1 MILAATSLDS
11 FVQLITVLIIFVFV
25 LILTYFTTRW
35 MAGIQ
40 KGRSFNKNL
49 RIIETISV
57 GNNKMISIVEA
68 GTKYIVVSIGK
79 DDVNYLTELK
89 EEELKDLS
97 FKDPQSMMQNPESF
111 SAIMDKLKEK
121 YKGDPKMLNQK
132 TMELYQQHKVNPA
145 GGCLPLLV
153 QLPILWALFGVLRG
167 GIVPQDSTFLWMEL
181 VKPDPFYILPVLN
194 GVVSFVQQKVMGSS
208 DNPQMKNMMYMFPI
222 MMVFIS
228 YKMPAGLQI
237 YWLTSSLAGVIQQY
251 LIMKRGE

>member
-68 GTKYIVVSIGK
+68 DTKYIVVSIGK

-97 FKDPQSMMQNPESF
+97 FKDSQSMMQNPESF

-121 YKGDPKMLNQK
+121 YSNRSRH
-132 TMELYQQHKVNPA
+132 E
-145 GGCLPLLV
+145 
-153 QLPILWALFGVLRG
+153 
-167 GIVPQDSTFLWMEL
+167 
-181 VKPDPFYILPVLN
+181 
-194 GVVSFVQQKVMGSS
+194 
-208 DNPQMKNMMYMFPI
+208 
-222 MMVFIS
+222 
-228 YKMPAGLQI
+228 
-237 YWLTSSLAGVIQQY
+237 
-251 LIMKRGE
+251 

>member
-57 GNNKMISIVEA
+57 GNN
-68 GTKYIVVSIGK
+68 VSIGK

-121 YKGDPKMLNQK
+121 YSNRSRH
-132 TMELYQQHKVNPA
+132 E
-145 GGCLPLLV
+145 
-153 QLPILWALFGVLRG
+153 
-167 GIVPQDSTFLWMEL
+167 
-181 VKPDPFYILPVLN
+181 
-194 GVVSFVQQKVMGSS
+194 
-208 DNPQMKNMMYMFPI
+208 
-222 MMVFIS
+222 
-228 YKMPAGLQI
+228 
-237 YWLTSSLAGVIQQY
+237 
-251 LIMKRGE
+251 

>member
-49 RIIETISV
+49 KIIETISV

-79 DDVNYLTELK
+79 DEVNFLTELK
-89 EEELKDLS
+89 EDELKDLS
-97 FKDPQSMMQNPESF
+97 FKDLQNTTQNTESF

-121 YKGDPKMLNQK
+121 YSNRSRH
-132 TMELYQQHKVNPA
+132 E
-145 GGCLPLLV
+145 
-153 QLPILWALFGVLRG
+153 
-167 GIVPQDSTFLWMEL
+167 
-181 VKPDPFYILPVLN
+181 
-194 GVVSFVQQKVMGSS
+194 
-208 DNPQMKNMMYMFPI
+208 
-222 MMVFIS
+222 
-228 YKMPAGLQI
+228 
-237 YWLTSSLAGVIQQY
+237 
-251 LIMKRGE
+251 

>member
-79 DDVNYLTELK
+79 IGRASCRERV
-89 EEELKDLS
+89 
-97 FKDPQSMMQNPESF
+97 
-111 SAIMDKLKEK
+111 
-121 YKGDPKMLNQK
+121 
-132 TMELYQQHKVNPA
+132 
-145 GGCLPLLV
+145 
-153 QLPILWALFGVLRG
+153 
-167 GIVPQDSTFLWMEL
+167 
-181 VKPDPFYILPVLN
+181 
-194 GVVSFVQQKVMGSS
+194 
-208 DNPQMKNMMYMFPI
+208 
-222 MMVFIS
+222 
-228 YKMPAGLQI
+228 
-237 YWLTSSLAGVIQQY
+237 
-251 LIMKRGE
+251 

>member
-89 EEELKDLS
+89 EEELKSLL
-97 FKDPQSMMQNPESF
+97 
-111 SAIMDKLKEK
+111 AIPWHFWITDTSLWPFLVTQRSH
-121 YKGDPKMLNQK
+121 GTINLIF
-132 TMELYQQHKVNPA
+132 
-145 GGCLPLLV
+145 LL
-153 QLPILWALFGVLRG
+153 
-167 GIVPQDSTFLWMEL
+167 
-181 VKPDPFYILPVLN
+181 FY
-194 GVVSFVQQKVMGSS
+194 
-208 DNPQMKNMMYMFPI
+208 
-222 MMVFIS
+222 
-228 YKMPAGLQI
+228 
-237 YWLTSSLAGVIQQY
+237 
-251 LIMKRGE
+251 

>member
-40 KGRSFNKNL
+40 KGRSFNRNL
-49 RIIETISV
+49 IIIDRISV

-79 DDVNYLTELK
+79 DEVNFLTELK

-97 FKDPQSMMQNPESF
+97 FKDPQNTTQNTESF

-121 YKGDPKMLNQK
+121 YSNRSRH
-132 TMELYQQHKVNPA
+132 E
-145 GGCLPLLV
+145 
-153 QLPILWALFGVLRG
+153 
-167 GIVPQDSTFLWMEL
+167 
-181 VKPDPFYILPVLN
+181 
-194 GVVSFVQQKVMGSS
+194 
-208 DNPQMKNMMYMFPI
+208 
-222 MMVFIS
+222 
-228 YKMPAGLQI
+228 
-237 YWLTSSLAGVIQQY
+237 
-251 LIMKRGE
+251 

>member
-35 MAGIQ
+35 MARIQ

-121 YKGDPKMLNQK
+121 YSNRSRH
-132 TMELYQQHKVNPA
+132 E
-145 GGCLPLLV
+145 
-153 QLPILWALFGVLRG
+153 
-167 GIVPQDSTFLWMEL
+167 
-181 VKPDPFYILPVLN
+181 
-194 GVVSFVQQKVMGSS
+194 
-208 DNPQMKNMMYMFPI
+208 
-222 MMVFIS
+222 
-228 YKMPAGLQI
+228 
-237 YWLTSSLAGVIQQY
+237 
-251 LIMKRGE
+251 

>member
-49 RIIETISV
+49 RIIETIHLQT
-57 GNNKMISIVEA
+57 NTMISIIEA
-68 GTKYIVVSIGK
+68 GPTYHVVSIGA
-79 DDVNYLTELK
+79 DDVNSLNELT

-121 YKGDPKMLNQK
+121 YSNRSRH
-132 TMELYQQHKVNPA
+132 E
-145 GGCLPLLV
+145 
-153 QLPILWALFGVLRG
+153 
-167 GIVPQDSTFLWMEL
+167 
-181 VKPDPFYILPVLN
+181 
-194 GVVSFVQQKVMGSS
+194 
-208 DNPQMKNMMYMFPI
+208 
-222 MMVFIS
+222 
-228 YKMPAGLQI
+228 
-237 YWLTSSLAGVIQQY
+237 
-251 LIMKRGE
+251 

>member
-40 KGRSFNKNL
+40 K
-49 RIIETISV
+49 

-121 YKGDPKMLNQK
+121 YSNRSRH
-132 TMELYQQHKVNPA
+132 E
-145 GGCLPLLV
+145 
-153 QLPILWALFGVLRG
+153 
-167 GIVPQDSTFLWMEL
+167 
-181 VKPDPFYILPVLN
+181 
-194 GVVSFVQQKVMGSS
+194 
-208 DNPQMKNMMYMFPI
+208 
-222 MMVFIS
+222 
-228 YKMPAGLQI
+228 
-237 YWLTSSLAGVIQQY
+237 
-251 LIMKRGE
+251 

>member
-68 GTKYIVVSIGK
+68 GKKYIVVSIGK
-79 DDVNYLTELK
+79 EEVNFLTELK
-89 EEELKDLS
+89 EDELKDLS
-97 FKDPQSMMQNPESF
+97 FKDPQSMTQNTESF

-121 YKGDPKMLNQK
+121 YSNRSRH
-132 TMELYQQHKVNPA
+132 E
-145 GGCLPLLV
+145 
-153 QLPILWALFGVLRG
+153 
-167 GIVPQDSTFLWMEL
+167 
-181 VKPDPFYILPVLN
+181 
-194 GVVSFVQQKVMGSS
+194 
-208 DNPQMKNMMYMFPI
+208 
-222 MMVFIS
+222 
-228 YKMPAGLQI
+228 
-237 YWLTSSLAGVIQQY
+237 
-251 LIMKRGE
+251 

>member
-89 EEELKDLS
+89 EVIHLRGSVIPIIRL
-97 FKDPQSMMQNPESF
+97 
-111 SAIMDKLKEK
+111 DKMLDIEPKEQEPDHLTVVIVQ
-121 YKGDPKMLNQK
+121 KGD
-132 TMELYQQHKVNPA
+132 QQ
-145 GGCLPLLV
+145 
-153 QLPILWALFGVLRG
+153 
-167 GIVPQDSTFLWMEL
+167 
-181 VKPDPFYILPVLN
+181 
-194 GVVSFVQQKVMGSS
+194 
-208 DNPQMKNMMYMFPI
+208 
-222 MMVFIS
+222 
-228 YKMPAGLQI
+228 AGLVVDNLIGQQEI
-237 YWLTSSLAGVIQQY
+237 VIKSLGKYINGNK
-251 LIMKRGE
+251 LISGATILGDGDVALILDVNTLM

>member
-49 RIIETISV
+49 KIIETISV

-79 DDVNYLTELK
+79 DEVNFLTELK
-89 EEELKDLS
+89 EEDLKDLS
-97 FKDPQSMMQNPESF
+97 FKDPQNTTQNTEAF

-121 YKGDPKMLNQK
+121 YSNRSRH
-132 TMELYQQHKVNPA
+132 E
-145 GGCLPLLV
+145 
-153 QLPILWALFGVLRG
+153 
-167 GIVPQDSTFLWMEL
+167 
-181 VKPDPFYILPVLN
+181 
-194 GVVSFVQQKVMGSS
+194 
-208 DNPQMKNMMYMFPI
+208 
-222 MMVFIS
+222 
-228 YKMPAGLQI
+228 
-237 YWLTSSLAGVIQQY
+237 
-251 LIMKRGE
+251 

>member
-49 RIIETISV
+49 KIIETISV

-79 DDVNYLTELK
+79 DEVNFLTELK
-89 EEELKDLS
+89 EEDLKDLS
-97 FKDPQSMMQNPESF
+97 FKNLQNTTQNTESF

-121 YKGDPKMLNQK
+121 YSNRSRH
-132 TMELYQQHKVNPA
+132 E
-145 GGCLPLLV
+145 
-153 QLPILWALFGVLRG
+153 
-167 GIVPQDSTFLWMEL
+167 
-181 VKPDPFYILPVLN
+181 
-194 GVVSFVQQKVMGSS
+194 
-208 DNPQMKNMMYMFPI
+208 
-222 MMVFIS
+222 
-228 YKMPAGLQI
+228 
-237 YWLTSSLAGVIQQY
+237 
-251 LIMKRGE
+251 

>member
-40 KGRSFNKNL
+40 KGGRSFNKNL

-97 FKDPQSMMQNPESF
+97 FKDSQSMMQNPESF

-121 YKGDPKMLNQK
+121 YSNRSRH
-132 TMELYQQHKVNPA
+132 E
-145 GGCLPLLV
+145 
-153 QLPILWALFGVLRG
+153 
-167 GIVPQDSTFLWMEL
+167 
-181 VKPDPFYILPVLN
+181 
-194 GVVSFVQQKVMGSS
+194 
-208 DNPQMKNMMYMFPI
+208 
-222 MMVFIS
+222 
-228 YKMPAGLQI
+228 
-237 YWLTSSLAGVIQQY
+237 
-251 LIMKRGE
+251 

>member
-49 RIIETISV
+49 KIIETISV

-79 DDVNYLTELK
+79 DEVNFLTEFK
-89 EEELKDLS
+89 EDELKDLS
-97 FKDPQSMMQNPESF
+97 FKDPQNTTQNTESF

-121 YKGDPKMLNQK
+121 YSNRSRH
-132 TMELYQQHKVNPA
+132 E
-145 GGCLPLLV
+145 
-153 QLPILWALFGVLRG
+153 
-167 GIVPQDSTFLWMEL
+167 
-181 VKPDPFYILPVLN
+181 
-194 GVVSFVQQKVMGSS
+194 
-208 DNPQMKNMMYMFPI
+208 
-222 MMVFIS
+222 
-228 YKMPAGLQI
+228 
-237 YWLTSSLAGVIQQY
+237 
-251 LIMKRGE
+251 

>member
-97 FKDPQSMMQNPESF
+97 FLDEPDKESAKESF
-111 SAIMDKLKEK
+111 ANILEKLKK
-121 YKGDPKMLNQK
+121 S
-132 TMELYQQHKVNPA
+132 H
-145 GGCLPLLV
+145 
-153 QLPILWALFGVLRG
+153 
-167 GIVPQDSTFLWMEL
+167 
-181 VKPDPFYILPVLN
+181 
-194 GVVSFVQQKVMGSS
+194 S
-208 DNPQMKNMMYMFPI
+208 DRSKN
-222 MMVFIS
+222 
-228 YKMPAGLQI
+228 
-237 YWLTSSLAGVIQQY
+237 
-251 LIMKRGE
+251 E

>member
-49 RIIETISV
+49 KIIETISV

-79 DDVNYLTELK
+79 DEVNFLTELK
-89 EEELKDLS
+89 EEDLKDLS
-97 FKDPQSMMQNPESF
+97 FKDLQNTTQNTESF

-121 YKGDPKMLNQK
+121 YSNRSRH
-132 TMELYQQHKVNPA
+132 E
-145 GGCLPLLV
+145 
-153 QLPILWALFGVLRG
+153 
-167 GIVPQDSTFLWMEL
+167 
-181 VKPDPFYILPVLN
+181 
-194 GVVSFVQQKVMGSS
+194 
-208 DNPQMKNMMYMFPI
+208 
-222 MMVFIS
+222 
-228 YKMPAGLQI
+228 
-237 YWLTSSLAGVIQQY
+237 
-251 LIMKRGE
+251 